1 MQHYGSTELDASLLL
16 LPLVGFLPADDP
28 RVAATVEESLTE
40 DGLVPRH
47 RTEGGTDGLEGDE
60 GTFLLCNFWLVHAEG
75 RMLGNSRRPSPTSG
89 WSTPPGEWPPR
100 PPTGDVP
107 PNDVGSV
114 TGASGPGAR

>member
-28 RVAATVEESLTE
+28 RVAATVDAVEESLTE

-75 RMLGNSRRPSPTSG
+75 RMLGNFPQAVSHIGLVNAARRLATA
-89 WSTPPGEWPPR
+89 
-100 PPTGDVP
+100 
-107 PNDVGSV
+107 
-114 TGASGPGAR
+114 ASDR

>member
-47 RTEGGTDGLEGDE
+47 RTEGGTDGREGDE

-75 RMLGNSRRPSPTSG
+75 RMLGNFPQAVSHIGLVNAARRMATA
-89 WSTPPGEWPPR
+89 
-100 PPTGDVP
+100 
-107 PNDVGSV
+107 
-114 TGASGPGAR
+114 ASDR